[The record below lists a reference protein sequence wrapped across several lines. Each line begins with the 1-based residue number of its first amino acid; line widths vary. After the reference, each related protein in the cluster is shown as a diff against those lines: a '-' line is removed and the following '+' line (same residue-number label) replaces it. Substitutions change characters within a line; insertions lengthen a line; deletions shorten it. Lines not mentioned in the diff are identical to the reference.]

1 MGCICPQN
9 ACPTLSQYFFNDC
22 ITLKIDFFLLYFYF
36 KTPNFCNKYLQ
47 QCDVKQENLK
57 ILQNNAFECTNL
69 TALPLM
75 HTIHIDFI
83 GGQYCTAI
91 NFLGIQTKE
100 LFTDDF

>member
-1 MGCICPQN
+1 MLVPHYRNI
-9 ACPTLSQYFFNDC
+9 FFNDC

-36 KTPNFCNKYLQ
+36 KTPNFCSKYLQ
-47 QCDVKQENLK
+47 QCDVKQENLQ

-91 NFLGIQTKE
+91 NFLGIQTKVC
-100 LFTDDF
+100 LILTFKASVD